1 MHAVRGQRG
10 FLLSTKSTR
19 LPQKISSK
27 RVRDRESMLMKGGN
41 SGAHKAGQEE
51 EGCIRGETQ
60 GGGRE
65 PSSGARGDDRGG
77 TFV

>member
-1 MHAVRGQRG
+1 
-10 FLLSTKSTR
+10 
-19 LPQKISSK
+19 
-27 RVRDRESMLMKGGN
+27 MLMKGGN

-77 TFV
+77 AFV